1 MGYAHT
7 IQINKRHKVLW
18 DKRDLRNY
26 NKFITYIKNT
36 QNLLFQQGV
45 ICVQAQIFWHLK
57 FTNGYLG
64 VGDA

>member
-7 IQINKRHKVLW
+7 IHINKRHKVLW

-26 NKFITYIKNT
+26 KFITYIKNT
-36 QNLLFQQGV
+36 QNLLFQQEV
-45 ICVQAQIFWHLK
+45 ICVQAQIFRRLK

-64 VGDA
+64 VGDT